1 MQALQKL
8 LFQSAYKKEPLS
20 TFAFGLGRA
29 KFLAVGYLIP
39 LVYLLPVYLIVWLIF
54 NNFPN
59 SEYVAEL
66 ITVMPNM
73 TEAKAILFIVGASAA
88 IGVLGTAITGALG
101 EELGWR
107 GFLVPKLLQIHSF
120 HKTSLFI
127 GVVWSIWHLPI
138 ILFSDYFRGPN
149 LYWGIVGHTLLVFA
163 LSYVL
168 TWLFIQSQSIWP
180 ACLLHASHNVFSQ
193 QVLSPLTIPTETSGY
208 IIGDFGLGVAIS
220 SCVVAIIILSVWK
233 VTKTSP

>member
-1 MQALQKL
+1 MEDSRYLHKQVFVFLLITLFFSALAFSLLHYLGKIELIILYMICPGLAAILTKL
-8 LFQSAYKKEPLS
+8 VFKEPLS
-20 TFAFGLGRA
+20 TFAIGLGRA

-73 TEAKAILFIVGASAA
+73 TEAKAILFIVGASATL
-88 IGVLGTAITGALG
+88 GVLGTAITGALG

-120 HKTSLFI
+120 HK
-127 GVVWSIWHLPI
+127 P
-138 ILFSDYFRGPN
+138 
-149 LYWGIVGHTLLVFA
+149 LLGA
-163 LSYVL
+163 
-168 TWLFIQSQSIWP
+168 
-180 ACLLHASHNVFSQ
+180 
-193 QVLSPLTIPTETSGY
+193 
-208 IIGDFGLGVAIS
+208 
-220 SCVVAIIILSVWK
+220 
-233 VTKTSP
+233 